1 MHVSHHVTSCHVARE
16 LSKHSHYHY
25 HPVCSLAI
33 YCRVCFRF
41 QCHQLSCLCQC
52 TVSLSFICLFKV
64 TILPRMS
71 CLFTVNTLSSEFCF
85 LLNVTTLSRMFCVM
99 LVMLVNCRHNY
110 NHLCLVFHCQHFR
123 FALSC
128 LFDAIILSLLSCLLD
143 HVIVLTKCH
152 AYPVVPLFRAIVL
165 L

>member
-52 TVSLSFICLFKV
+52 TVSLSFIYLFKV

-128 LFDAIILSLLSCLLD
+128 LFERC
-143 HVIVLTKCH
+143 HHIVTL
-152 AYPVVPLFRAIVL
+152 VL
-165 L
+165 LAGSCYSVKKIIHVKFEKCQCRRF